1 VSARAARRPR
11 PVASVSLPSVTSGGG
26 ASASA
31 STATQ
36 RALIAVEQVANEAG
50 RAPGFRADLIVGLNR
65 VPNPTGRRAL
75 AVQVFPTVA
84 DGSFCAAYNPDDGNP
99 HPHREVWV
107 TLAGVDQ
114 PGAYVVIL

>member
-1 VSARAARRPR
+1 VSRRAARRPR
-11 PVASVSLPSVTSGGG
+11 PVASVSLPSVTSAGV
-26 ASASA
+26 ASA

-36 RALIAVEQVANEAG
+36 RALIAVEQSANEAG

-65 VPNPTGRRAL
+65 VANPTGRRAV

-84 DGSFCAAYNPDDGNP
+84 DPSFCAAYNPDDGNP

-107 TLAGVDQ
+107 TLTGVDQ